1 MNSMPAPTA
10 IGPIRYR
17 LIPILVFSILSGYV
31 SAQHQL
37 DIGLFPSA
45 TPNVLELR
53 VRSAQT
59 FQFVVSEITFT
70 IRWETASGAT
80 LGPISQPS
88 CPAQTIGLVASGDGE
103 VNIGGF
109 RYKTFSGF
117 GGMQLQQC
125 GTQSG
130 YNWPAGQEVV
140 IATLPVSN
148 VTGCANFNIVNDS
161 YTNANNKDYYSSFGG
176 SPVTGVIFSSP
187 VQICAG
193 TYVDVSAKAI
203 LDGPYN
209 TTTSLM
215 NDNLRSG
222 GLIPLA
228 HPYGVAPFNH
238 TGSET
243 RPAAV
248 TSVTGNNAI
257 VDWVLV
263 ELRDSGNSGSITA
276 RRAAL
281 IQRDGDIVDTDG
293 VSPVR
298 FNSVAA
304 GSYYIAVRHRNHLG
318 IMTATTRS
326 LSQTTTAVNFTISGT
341 ATHGTNARRTVG
353 PLMTMWAGN
362 ANFNGNVRWLGLQND
377 QTVVLN
383 AAGASTPNN
392 TLSNVYHFADVNM
405 NGNVRWLGLQNDQ
418 TVILNT
424 VGASSPNSTVFQ
436 QLP

>member
-1 MNSMPAPTA
+1 MNSMPAPAA
-10 IGPIRYR
+10 IGSIRYR
-17 LIPILVFSILSGYV
+17 LIPLLVFSILSGYG

-88 CPAQTIGLVASGDGE
+88 CPTQTIGLVASGDGE
-103 VNIGGF
+103 VNVGGF

-140 IATLPVSN
+140 IATFPVSN

-176 SPVTGVIFSSP
+176 APVTGVIFSSP

-203 LDGPYN
+203 LDGPYS

-263 ELRDSGNSGSITA
+263 ELRDSGNSSSITA

-304 GSYYIAVRHRNHLG
+304 GSYFIAVRHRNHLG

-326 LSQTTTAVNFTISGT
+326 LSQTTTAVDLTLAST
-341 ATHGTNARRTVG
+341 ATFGTNARRTVG
-353 PLMTMWAGN
+353 SLMTMWGGN
-362 ANFNGNVRWLGLQND
+362 ANLNANVRYIGPGND
-377 QTVVLN
+377 RLVLAN
-383 AAGASTPNN
+383 SVGVTTPAAIV
-392 TLSNVYHFADVNM
+392 SNVYSNADINL
-405 NGNVRWLGLQNDQ
+405 NSNIRYLGPGNDRLYLLNAVGSQ
-418 TVILNT
+418 TPGVVIT
-424 VGASSPNSTVFQ
+424 Q

>member
-1 MNSMPAPTA
+1 MNPCSVTHMLRSIVT
-10 IGPIRYR
+10 RSFL
-17 LIPILVFSILSGYV
+17 LICFGILGASG

-80 LGPISQPS
+80 LGAINLAS
-88 CPAQTIGLVASGDGE
+88 CPSQTIPLTASGDGE
-103 VNIGGF
+103 VNVGGF

-117 GGMQLQQC
+117 GSIQLQQC

-140 IATLPVSN
+140 IATFPVSN

-161 YTNANNKDYYSSFGG
+161 YTGANNKDYYASFGG
-176 SPVTGVIFSSP
+176 SPVTGTIFSSP
-187 VQICAG
+187 AQICAG
-193 TYVDVSAKAI
+193 AYVDVAAKAF
-203 LDGPYN
+203 LDGAYN
-209 TTTSLM
+209 SGTGLM
-215 NDNLRSG
+215 TENLRSM

-228 HPYGVAPFNH
+228 HPYGSAPFNH
-238 TGSET
+238 TGTET
-243 RPAAV
+243 RAAGV
-248 TSVTGNNAI
+248 TSVTGSNAI
-257 VDWVLV
+257 VDWVLL
-263 ELRDSGNSGSITA
+263 ELRNASNSSSIVA

-281 IQRDGDIVDTDG
+281 IQRDGDIVDVDG

-298 FNSVAA
+298 FAGMAA
-304 GSYYIAVRHRNHLG
+304 TNYFIAVRHRNHLG

-326 LSQTTTAVNFTISGT
+326 LSQTSTSVNFTLAAT
-341 ATHGTNARRTVG
+341 ATFGTNARRTVG
-353 PLMTMWAGN
+353 SVMTMWGGN
-362 ANFNGNVRWLGLQND
+362 ANGNAIANYNGLNNDRQAIVTLLGSTTILTPQSGYLQ
-377 QTVVLN
+377 Q
-383 AAGASTPNN
+383 
-392 TLSNVYHFADVNM
+392 DVTM
-405 NGNVRWLGLQNDQ
+405 NGLVNYNGLNNDRQYLVSVLGS
-418 TVILNT
+418 TTIL
-424 VGASSPNSTVFQ
+424 SPRPQ

>member
-1 MNSMPAPTA
+1 MNSMPAPAA
-10 IGPIRYR
+10 IGSIRYR
-17 LIPILVFSILSGYV
+17 LIPLLVFSILSGYG

-103 VNIGGF
+103 VNVGGF

-140 IATLPVSN
+140 IATFPVSN

-176 SPVTGVIFSSP
+176 APVTGVIFSSP

-193 TYVDVSAKAI
+193 TYVDVSAKAL
-203 LDGPYN
+203 LDGPYS

-243 RPAAV
+243 RLAAV

-263 ELRDSGNSGSITA
+263 ELRDPGNSSSIIA

-304 GSYYIAVRHRNHLG
+304 GSYFIAVRHRNHLG

-326 LSQTTTAVNFTISGT
+326 LSQTTTAVDLTIAGT
-341 ATHGTNARRTVG
+341 ATFGTSARRTRG
-353 PLMTMWAGN
+353 SILTLWAGN
-362 ANFNGNVRWLGLQND
+362 TNSNTNVRWFGLGND
-377 QTVVLN
+377 AGVILN
-383 AAGASTPNN
+383 LVGPTTPNN
-392 TLSNVYHFADVNM
+392 TITSTYHNADVTM
-405 NGNVRWLGLQNDQ
+405 NGQVRWFGLGSDSGFL
-418 TVILNT
+418 LNT
-424 VGASSPNSTVFQ
+424 VGAATPNSTVFQ